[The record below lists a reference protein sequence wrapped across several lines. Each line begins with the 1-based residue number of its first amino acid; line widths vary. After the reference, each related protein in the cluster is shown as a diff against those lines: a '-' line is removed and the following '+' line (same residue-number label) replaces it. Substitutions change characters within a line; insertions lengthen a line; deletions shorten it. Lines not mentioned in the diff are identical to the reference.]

1 MFLKGQMLQMIPF
14 AHRFNDDIEWM
25 TGRRPNIYWQAM
37 WRFISPFMLLVV
49 FVPYVVIEA
58 EKQPTYNA

>member
-1 MFLKGQMLQMIPF
+1 MLQMFPF
-14 AHRFNDDIEWM
+14 VHRFNDDIEWM

-49 FVPYVVIEA
+49 FVAYVVIEA
-58 EKQPTYNA
+58 EKQPTYNAWNPD